1 MVGVIISIRPYQET
15 DSVPAGELIAATYRK
30 YNLSFV
36 SPAEQDPYLGPF
48 QFADSKEETHREDIA
63 RVIKAPVVY
72 VSENEQG
79 EIVGILRG
87 KKDRLQSL
95 FVRGDMHHQGIGRS
109 LVELFEQVCLELGGE
124 VIRLASTLY
133 AIPFYQSLG
142 YKKSTG
148 IRAGWSFAGED
159 FKWQPMK
166 KSLLALSARKTL
178 AARQET

>member
-1 MVGVIISIRPYQET
+1 MVGVIIKIRPYQET
-15 DSVPAGELIAATYRK
+15 DSESAGKLIAATYRK

-36 SPAEQDPYLGPF
+36 SLDDQDSYLGPF
-48 QFADSKEETHREDIA
+48 QFADSKEKTHREDIA
-63 RVIKAPVVY
+63 SAIKAPVVY
-72 VSENEQG
+72 VAENEKG

-95 FVRGDMHHQGIGRS
+95 FVRGDMHHRGIGRS

-124 VIRLASTLY
+124 MIRLASTLY
-133 AIPFYQSLG
+133 AIPFYKRLG

-166 KSLLALSARKTL
+166 KILSKKAASALAFKES
-178 AARQET
+178 